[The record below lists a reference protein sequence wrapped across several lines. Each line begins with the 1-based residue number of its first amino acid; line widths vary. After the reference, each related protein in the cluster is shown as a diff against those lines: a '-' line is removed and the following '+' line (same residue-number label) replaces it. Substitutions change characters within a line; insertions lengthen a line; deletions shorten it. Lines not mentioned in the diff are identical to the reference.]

1 MKPQDNKAE
10 AGKRENY
17 RTAKSTSPSTEEN
30 SMTSNK
36 SNETT
41 SRRRSISES
50 QTSDDDSTE
59 SSDNSVT
66 LSDSSSTPGNVLKLL
81 KEAPVENEAGKV
93 EENFM
98 TWMDAMYEDS
108 IKNDERKGETQNT
121 PEIQE
126 EHENSDIVMV
136 TPRKRED
143 PIHIGNKKTVKEK
156 MVGESSK
163 DTSLIPAEETHSDD
177 DKVRLLKEESDL
189 STETP
194 DSKPFHHIAT
204 SSCVCYKCHVDSMIR
219 TGFPEPTDTTQM
231 RNRIGLY
238 QIVKALEARKRNQI
252 AGYDEPIKKRDK
264 ERDEELYKMC
274 DEQVEKTYARRERKK
289 AKKRRLLHVDN
300 ATSEE
305 DTQKRIQEW
314 VDQGRSIEN
323 ENYEWGGPILD
334 SLTPIKEG
342 NVQEIE
348 EKDKIQEISFLQ
360 NPVSSVSGPESNQF
374 IRRTAPAGM
383 CISSYLGQSTY
394 KVMIPGDGLCLPK
407 AVALGIYGSEQAGEM
422 LSKLI
427 NSHLSSGIS
436 FYRPYFSYP
445 MHKKISDGKEII
457 TVNNEEEYMKF
468 LKYDD
473 RATYAWRGN
482 LDITILS
489 TLLDANIR
497 VLTVTYNEEFPLGYI
512 EGIQHNPIREFFVGP
527 QEANQNANLKK
538 SVILLNEQNC
548 HFNLLLPE
556 EHPLVTKDRS
566 TGSHPSLMSMID
578 TLFDRGFKKLHD
590 VSMIEP
596 VHGNVNE
603 DKHLVVR
610 SDIDQVRPVPSMD
623 SEPQVTPRAGL
634 PTCTITSTMMQDMQ
648 IDESP
653 PQVNK
658 KKRKRLNEDKNPFP
672 ILTRAMKRKQ
682 EQKRKRTQAFKYD
695 VTEKPRLRK
704 PDLWIL
710 TRAQD
715 KIAKKKEARKDK
727 YFQI

>member
-1 MKPQDNKAE
+1 
-10 AGKRENY
+10 
-17 RTAKSTSPSTEEN
+17 
-30 SMTSNK
+30 
-36 SNETT
+36 
-41 SRRRSISES
+41 
-50 QTSDDDSTE
+50 
-59 SSDNSVT
+59 
-66 LSDSSSTPGNVLKLL
+66 
-81 KEAPVENEAGKV
+81 
-93 EENFM
+93 
-98 TWMDAMYEDS
+98 
-108 IKNDERKGETQNT
+108 
-121 PEIQE
+121 
-126 EHENSDIVMV
+126 
-136 TPRKRED
+136 
-143 PIHIGNKKTVKEK
+143 
-156 MVGESSK
+156 
-163 DTSLIPAEETHSDD
+163 
-177 DKVRLLKEESDL
+177 
-189 STETP
+189 
-194 DSKPFHHIAT
+194 
-204 SSCVCYKCHVDSMIR
+204 
-219 TGFPEPTDTTQM
+219 
-231 RNRIGLY
+231 
-238 QIVKALEARKRNQI
+238 
-252 AGYDEPIKKRDK
+252 
-264 ERDEELYKMC
+264 
-274 DEQVEKTYARRERKK
+274 
-289 AKKRRLLHVDN
+289 
-300 ATSEE
+300 
-305 DTQKRIQEW
+305 
-314 VDQGRSIEN
+314 
-323 ENYEWGGPILD
+323 
-334 SLTPIKEG
+334 
-342 NVQEIE
+342 
-348 EKDKIQEISFLQ
+348 
-360 NPVSSVSGPESNQF
+360 
-374 IRRTAPAGM
+374 
-383 CISSYLGQSTY
+383 
-394 KVMIPGDGLCLPK
+394 
-407 AVALGIYGSEQAGEM
+407 
-422 LSKLI
+422 
-427 NSHLSSGIS
+427 
-436 FYRPYFSYP
+436 
-445 MHKKISDGKEII
+445 
-457 TVNNEEEYMKF
+457 MKF

-603 DKHLVVR
+603 DKQLVVR
-610 SDIDQVRPVPSMD
+610 SDIDQVRPVPSTD

-704 PDLWIL
+704 PELWIL

-715 KIAKKKEARKDK
+715 KIAKKKEAGKDEDQTQNERHEDISVPAEVGVESEEQVTAAKVTDEVSKQTVYQWKNRKGGHASTNLMLLMPTDEELPPEEQDSSVPIILTTPPSPNGPTTPAAASEITNPQEEDVPPPRANRILLVYCEENIEEK
-727 YFQI
+727 IAELKNRHIQIDPALDEVIEFERPFIEVLRYEETAENSEEIRNLFEKKRNRITKMKKQHYQTKGQAYTSQDIVGLRFAVPGMELLRKQLLNSLAKIKGTQVRENNHAKWDPYIEIIDLSKSSKKPRVDRREIKKTITQLKSEIEMIHVEKMVNNEIMNRIACQYSFPFLGETSEPFQVPLPHPFKIGGEEERNKNFKFADSEQKMLPVEGKTSLETYGIILLLTPDLDILSIGYVLKEDQQQQYIESKT